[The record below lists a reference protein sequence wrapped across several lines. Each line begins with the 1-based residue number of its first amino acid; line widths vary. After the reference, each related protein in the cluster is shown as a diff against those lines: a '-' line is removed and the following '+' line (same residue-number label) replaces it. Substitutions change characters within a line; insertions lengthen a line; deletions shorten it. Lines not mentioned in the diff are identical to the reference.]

1 LHAFLSFATSK
12 SKKLAGLLEGSGIQ
26 IIKKGAF
33 DKKVIESTSL
43 RKEEI
48 LEAARL
54 QAKIED
60 LSKIDNAFLEA
71 NGSISII
78 PKKE

>member
-1 LHAFLSFATSK
+1 L
-12 SKKLAGLLEGSGIQ
+12 I
-26 IIKKGAF
+26 
-33 DKKVIESTSL
+33 KKVIESTSL